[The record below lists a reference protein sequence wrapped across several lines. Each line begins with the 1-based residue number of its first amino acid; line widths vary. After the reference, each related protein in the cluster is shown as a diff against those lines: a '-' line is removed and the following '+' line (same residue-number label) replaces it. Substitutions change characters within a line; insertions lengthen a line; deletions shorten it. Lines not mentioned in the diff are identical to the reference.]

1 VTIHGRPRSAQLA
14 RNTGVAPHV
23 HDRNRGHAL
32 PSGLTDEGYDRLRA
46 AVDRRQ
52 ATRKLVPQF
61 EQPEPAPADPYE
73 RRRFAS
79 LEEVERAGFRRV
91 AAGYYQEFG
100 RRTAQAG
107 GRVAHPIWELRQAD
121 GGEGYELVRR
131 KEERAVDLRQGNAGA
146 GTVAAVE
153 AGIMRVAQKARHCEK
168 CGLGLAKDQTTSS
181 CPRCKGTGKYKDER
195 VNNNPKTKKTSSVAI
210 DPERD
215 LRRRGGPQFLV
226 SLLQVPGG
234 DVASRRTLF
243 VNEPMDLEG
252 LERLV
257 GELKPGAMTV
267 THDTWTDGEWE
278 IRVRGPKGQLIHEY
292 ESVGPDEIGGAK
304 GQTLLDALSAV
315 LGGAGEEMPMP
326 EGEEMPMPEGA
337 EGALP
342 PEAAGAPPEAAGLPA
357 PGPIA
362 PSAAALRR
370 GQRIVC
376 VQQGQ
381 VADAVV
387 LMVRPSEQAVD
398 VLFSGGG
405 EGSVPMGDVLEPE
418 LDLDFGGGGD
428 DSPPP
433 DDGGGGD
440 DALIEINSD
449 DLGAGL
455 GGAGNDPFE
464 VSAHAF
470 ERWAAKKLAVEL
482 SGAFRPGAKLE
493 VTHAFPS
500 FFHGITF
507 PEGTELEVEG
517 FHQPDQDQFFGF
529 PALPDPV
536 PGGSQFDNLRIRLT
550 APNGQPLLVT
560 LGELRD
566 HFDMAR
572 GELTYPTFED
582 DTERYE
588 ELESVPM
595 GEYDEDLPELGPEE
609 FQSMPGVGRPTVPAR
624 PPAER
629 QTSVSRPGRTPS
641 RAPTELYDPARSPT
655 LLRQPR
661 GR

>member
-1 VTIHGRPRSAQLA
+1 MTIHGRPRSAQLA
-14 RNTGVAPHV
+14 RNTGVAPNV

-52 ATRKLVPQF
+52 ATRRLVPQT
-61 EQPEPAPADPYE
+61 ERPAPAAPPDPYE

-79 LEEVERAGFRRV
+79 LAEVEQAGFRRV
-91 AAGYYQEFG
+91 ATGFYQEFG
-100 RRTAQAG
+100 RRTAQVDA
-107 GRVAHPIWELRQAD
+107 RVAHPIWELRAAE

-153 AGIMRVAQKARHCEK
+153 AGIMRVAARHCDK
-168 CGLGLAKDQTTSS
+168 CGLGLAKDQTTST

-195 VNNNPKTKKTSSVAI
+195 IYNNPKTKKTSSVAI

-304 GQTLLDALSAV
+304 GQALLDALSAV

-326 EGEEMPMPEGA
+326 EGEEMPPLEEGA
-337 EGALP
+337 PP
-342 PEAAGAPPEAAGLPA
+342 PEAAGAPPPEAAGLPA

-362 PSAAALRR
+362 PSAAALRK

-376 VQQGQ
+376 VRQGQ

-418 LDLDFGGGGD
+418 LELDFGSESSD
-428 DSPPP
+428 APP

-449 DLGAGL
+449 DLGAGP
-455 GGAGNDPFE
+455 GGAGSSPFE
-464 VSAHAF
+464 VAASTF
-470 ERWAAKKLAVEL
+470 ERWAAQKLAVEF

-493 VTHAFPS
+493 VTRAFPS
-500 FFHGITF
+500 FFHGVTF

-536 PGGSQFDNLRIRLT
+536 PGGSQFDNLRIRLI

-566 HFDMAR
+566 NFDMAR

-595 GEYDEDLPELGPEE
+595 GAYEDEDLPELGPEE
-609 FQSMPGVGRPTVPAR
+609 FTSVPGARPTVPAR

-655 LLRQPR
+655 LLRR
-661 GR
+661 ER